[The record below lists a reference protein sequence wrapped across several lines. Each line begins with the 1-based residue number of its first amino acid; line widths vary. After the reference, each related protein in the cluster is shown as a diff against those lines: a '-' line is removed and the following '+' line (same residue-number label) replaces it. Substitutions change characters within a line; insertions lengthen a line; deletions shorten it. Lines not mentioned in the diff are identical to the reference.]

1 MQDKQ
6 IDIEEME
13 GKTVSQVFMENCDE
27 ILIVFTDASFALI
40 YGYTVD
46 DETIVENGNFR
57 LRNWSTHAEA
67 SRCSTLDGKWSISTN
82 EEEYHG
88 VFDSMEDAIAEGK
101 ASEEGSFYVG
111 RCVSPVQPE
120 VLFTGDAIED
130 WLERHVWAH
139 DEYSHEWAE
148 GHVCP
153 TSDEMAELADE
164 IRPLIAAW
172 LDRCKLRPTFWN
184 IDPASVRKI
193 DA

>member
-1 MQDKQ
+1 MNKPENT
-6 IDIEEME
+6 IGVSEME
-13 GKTVSQVFMENCDE
+13 NQYDKSAPC
-27 ILIVFTDASFALI
+27 S
-40 YGYTVD
+40 
-46 DETIVENGNFR
+46 
-57 LRNWSTHAEA
+57 

-101 ASEEGSFYVG
+101 ASKYGSFYVG
-111 RCVSPVQPE
+111 QCVSPVQPE
-120 VLFTGDAIED
+120 VLFTGDAVED
-130 WLERHVWAH
+130 WLERHVWSH
-139 DEYSHEWAE
+139 DEYSHDWAE

-184 IDPASVRKI
+184 IDPKSVRKI